1 MYTDLEGLGI
11 PRRKGSG
18 IGGLQ
23 VVGQVMM
30 TMIMMMIMMIMT
42 GDEASRGWDS

>member
-30 TMIMMMIMMIMT
+30 TMIN
-42 GDEASRGWDS
+42 DYNDDDDDNDRG